1 MALNPIITSLSFNS
15 DATEGTITDSTVY
28 GGAEYDRNE
37 VFTYLQLWKMDE
49 DEVETVVTVD
59 NDSPDTASTWS
70 FDSATDG
77 WYRAL
82 ITIIPIWVSGNYSVG
97 QVVSYNGDLYIS
109 ILLGVGNP
117 LPSNTTYFTPI
128 DFDDEDILDANN
140 IVYEYQDY
148 LVIEQG
154 KICAGEA
161 AAEWFKAQDC
171 SDCDKLDLASSMF
184 KKRAMVI
191 AAQRF
196 AALSLYVK
204 AEQIARRLETDC
216 ESC

>member
-15 DATEGTITDSTVY
+15 DATIGTITDDTVY
-28 GGAEYDRNE
+28 GGAEALRSAVD
-37 VFTYLQLWKMDE
+37 VYLQLWKMDE
-49 DEVETVVTVD
+49 NEVETVVTI
-59 NDSPDTASTWS
+59 NNSTPDTATSWTFNS
-70 FDSATDG
+70 STDG
-77 WYRAL
+77 WYKAL
-82 ITIIPIWVSGNYSVG
+82 ITIIPEWVAGNYTVG
-97 QVVSYNGDLYIS
+97 QVVSYNDSLYIS

-117 LPSNTTYFTPI
+117 LPTNTTYFSPI
-128 DFDDEDILDANN
+128 AYTSTTILSANN
-140 IVYEYQDY
+140 ITYEYQDY
-148 LVIEQG
+148 LIIEQG

-171 SDCDKLDLASSMF
+171 SDCDKIDFASSMF

-196 AALSLYVK
+196 AALSLYIK